1 MTKATEK
8 KFQEW
13 FAEEFEFSKKLGL
26 RVVRAEFG
34 VNTWSW
40 FLEEVEALDLI
51 YHAEASSE
59 SNRYFGIPV
68 SLNTELAPNQIKFI
82 REERL

>member
-8 KFQEW
+8 NFQEW

-34 VNTWSW
+34 VNTWIW
-40 FLEEVEALDLI
+40 FLEEVEALGVI
-51 YHAEASSE
+51 YHAEASSGL
-59 SNRYFGIPV
+59 NRYFGIPV
-68 SLNTELAPNQIKFI
+68 LLNTELAPNQIKFI
-82 REERL
+82 REELS